1 MTDKATHIRSMVR
14 ALIDKTLRVHRM
26 ERAANK
32 RARYHVYYRHNG
44 KVRFYPLWNETPQSA
59 MSAFQGFVKEFRMHN
74 VEFLRLQ
81 SLTPTFP

>member
-1 MTDKATHIRSMVR
+1 MTDKA
-14 ALIDKTLRVHRM
+14 LRVHSM

-44 KVRFYPLWNETPQSA
+44 KVRFDPLWNETPQAA
-59 MSAFQGFVKEFRMHN
+59 MSAFQGFVKELRMRN
-74 VEFLRLQ
+74 VEFVRLQ